1 MGRLYADEDF
11 DKGVVAR
18 LRLLGHDVLTVQE
31 AGRCGGPDAQVLADA
46 TIDGRAVLTFNRR
59 HFRKLHRGNPVH
71 EGIITCRRDFD
82 IDGLA
87 QRIHVAVIGLST
99 LKGQCL
105 RINRPP
111 GA

>member
-1 MGRLYADEDF
+1 VSRLYADEDF

-31 AGRCGGPDAQVLADA
+31 AGRCGGPDTQVLADA

-59 HFRKLHRGNPVH
+59 HFRKLHRRNAAH
-71 EGIITCRRDFD
+71 EGIIACRRDFD
-82 IDGLA
+82 INGLA
-87 QRIHVAVIGLST
+87 QRIHLAVTALST
-99 LKGQCL
+99 LKGRCL